1 MNKSNYNIRE
11 NIGALAAG
19 TVFGGFWIPVLANNM
34 PAVYIAG
41 ISATYF
47 ASGYYGY
54 NFIKESEKRRD
65 NFRNRTL
72 LKEKNLDKILED

>member
-1 MNKSNYNIRE
+1 MNKLNYLRE
-11 NIGALAAG
+11 NSTALAAG
-19 TVFGGFWIPVLANNM
+19 TLFGGFWIPVLANNM

-54 NFIKESEKRRD
+54 NFIKESDKHREH
-65 NFRNRTL
+65 FRNRTL

>member
-47 ASGYYGY
+47 ASGYY
-54 NFIKESEKRRD
+54 
-65 NFRNRTL
+65 
-72 LKEKNLDKILED
+72 